1 MKFFRK
7 LTLICVVFVLV
18 YSFQL
23 VPRNIVLSG
32 QYDWVQLNSGLPSLN
47 HTSIAV
53 SPVDSKV
60 IYVGTRI
67 GLGKTVDGG
76 ESWSYVPIGIKE
88 EFIKCVTLSYQNKD
102 IVYVGTYGYGIFI
115 SQDGGL
121 TWSDISTG
129 LISKDVETIAIDPKN
144 PNVIITGTYGAGVF
158 KTVNGGKSW
167 VAKNSG
173 LTETRIKKI
182 VFDPQDSSIVFLV
195 AYGNAGIFR
204 SEDGGSTWKEINNG
218 ITGSDKDIASF
229 EVDPVEDNLLYA
241 GSMVTGHLFK
251 SEDYGDTW
259 KELNAKLPETW
270 INEIKVNP
278 SDNRIIYLAT
288 GAGIFK
294 SEDKAL
300 AFKKKNDGLT
310 DTNVKTIAMDLTK
323 PEVLYAS
330 TSQSGIFKTID
341 AANSWVQ
348 KNSGLPFY
356 SIICMQINP
365 KTSEIFTGT
374 EIGIYSSKDSG
385 NTFSLKGL
393 EGKFI
398 ECLTLE
404 SNDPSY
410 MYAGT
415 YKDGLLKSDDG
426 GSTWKQLGREI
437 QTRNVL
443 DVEIDPNDSQKMYVA
458 TENGVYRSTD
468 GGETWREINNGIK
481 ELWLFSIEIDPT
493 NPKIMYVGSY
503 GGGVFKTENGGES
516 WKAINSGLTNLYVIM
531 LRLNSKNP
539 NVLYAGTYEGG
550 VFKTTDGG
558 KTWVEF
564 NNGLENKI
572 VWDIR
577 IHYKFTE
584 SVAIATEG
592 GVFFVENYGTTWEKL
607 QGGTAPNIVNTC
619 AFAYSD
625 WSLIYAGTY
634 EEGFFK
640 KQISRK
646 VTVTATEGGTISP
659 SGVVEV
665 PFGGWLNFTM
675 TPKEGYKVKE
685 LYLGTRRFD
694 PYTSFKVIEI
704 SLNTSFKAVFE
715 KIAVEKK
722 ETIIILQIGNMNFTV
737 NGETKMLD
745 SPPIIKNGRTLLP
758 IRAIIESLGGSVGW
772 DSNEKKV
779 TITLGSNKIELWIG
793 KNTAMVNGA
802 SKPIDSD
809 NTNVVPEIINGRTML
824 PVRFVTEN
832 LGADVMWDGT
842 TKTIT
847 ITYSLP

>member
-1 MKFFRK
+1 M
-7 LTLICVVFVLV
+7 FVLV

-23 VPRNIVLSG
+23 APRNIVLAG

-53 SPVDSKV
+53 SPVDSKI

-67 GLGKTVDGG
+67 GLWKTVDGG
-76 ESWSYVPIGIKE
+76 DSWSYVSIGIKE

-115 SQDGGL
+115 SEDGGL

-173 LTETRIKKI
+173 LTEIRVKKI
-182 VFDPQDSSIVFLV
+182 VIDSLDSNLVFLV
-195 AYGNAGIFR
+195 AYNNAGIFK
-204 SEDGGSTWKEINNG
+204 SEDGGSTWKEINEG
-218 ITGSDKDIASF
+218 ITGSDKDISSF
-229 EVDPVEDNLLYA
+229 SVDPVDEILYA
-241 GSMVTGHLFK
+241 GSMGTGKLFR
-251 SEDYGDTW
+251 SGDYGDTW
-259 KELNAKLPETW
+259 KLLNAKLPETW
-270 INEIKVNP
+270 INEIIVNP

-300 AFKKKNDGLT
+300 TFKKKNDGLT

-330 TSQSGIFKTID
+330 TFNTGIFKTINT
-341 AANSWVQ
+341 ATSWVQ
-348 KNSGLPFY
+348 KSSGLPFY
-356 SIICMQINP
+356 SIICIQVNP

-385 NTFSLKGL
+385 NTFLLKGL

-415 YKDGLLKSDDG
+415 YKNGLFKSDDG

-458 TENGVYRSTD
+458 TDNGVYRSTD

-493 NPKIMYVGSY
+493 NPKIMYVGSD

-516 WKAINSGLTNLYVIM
+516 WKAINSGLTNPYVLM
-531 LRLNSKNP
+531 LRLNFKNS

-550 VFKTTDGG
+550 VFKTIDGG

-564 NNGLENKI
+564 NKGLENKI

-625 WSLIYAGTY
+625 WSQIYAATY

-646 VTVTATEGGTISP
+646 VTVTATEDGTISP
-659 SGVVEV
+659 SGIVEV

-704 SLNTSFKAVFE
+704 AVNITFKAVFE

-737 NGETKMLD
+737 NGETKSLD

-758 IRAIIESLGGSVGW
+758 IRAIIESLDGSVGW
-772 DSNEKKV
+772 DSNDKKV
-779 TITLGSNKIELWIG
+779 TITLGLNKIELWIG

-832 LGADVMWDGT
+832 LGCEVLWDGT

-847 ITYSLP
+847 ITYKP

>member
-7 LTLICVVFVLV
+7 LTLICVMFVLV

-23 VPRNIVLSG
+23 APRNIVLSG

-53 SPVDSKV
+53 SPVDSKI

-67 GLGKTVDGG
+67 GLWKTVDGG
-76 ESWSYVPIGIKE
+76 ENWSYVPIGIKK

-115 SQDGGL
+115 SQDGGF
-121 TWSDISTG
+121 TWSDISVG

-158 KTVNGGKSW
+158 KTVNGGKTW

-173 LTETRIKKI
+173 LNETRIKKM

-204 SEDGGSTWKEINNG
+204 SEDSGNTWKEINNG
-218 ITGSDKDIASF
+218 ITGSDKDIACF
-229 EVDPVEDNLLYA
+229 EVDPAEDSLLYA
-241 GSMVTGHLFK
+241 GSIGTGKLFR

-259 KELNAKLPETW
+259 KQLNAKLPETS
-270 INEIKVNP
+270 INEIIVNP

-300 AFKKKNDGLT
+300 TFKKKNDGLT
-310 DTNVKTIAMDLTK
+310 DINVKTIAMDLTK

-330 TSQSGIFKTID
+330 TFNTGIFKTTN
-341 AANSWVQ
+341 AATSWVQ
-348 KNSGLPFY
+348 KSSGLPFY
-356 SIICMQINP
+356 SIICIQVNP

-404 SNDPSY
+404 LNDPSY

-415 YKDGLLKSDDG
+415 YKNGLFKSDDG

-437 QTRNVL
+437 QTKNVF

-458 TENGVYRSTD
+458 TDNGVYMSID

-493 NPKIMYVGSY
+493 NPKIMYVGSD
-503 GGGVFKTENGGES
+503 GGGVFKTENSGES
-516 WKAINSGLTNLYVIM
+516 WKAINSGLINLYVLM

-564 NNGLENKI
+564 NNGLDNKV

-619 AFAYSD
+619 VFAYND
-625 WSLIYAGTY
+625 WSLIYAATY

-675 TPKEGYKVKE
+675 MPKEGYKVKE

-715 KIAVEKK
+715 GIAIVKK

-737 NGETKMLD
+737 NGETKSLD

-758 IRAIIESLGGSVGW
+758 IRAIIESLDGSVGW

-824 PVRFVTEN
+824 PVRFVTEK
-832 LGADVMWDGT
+832 LGADVDWDGT

-847 ITYSLP
+847 ITYPAP